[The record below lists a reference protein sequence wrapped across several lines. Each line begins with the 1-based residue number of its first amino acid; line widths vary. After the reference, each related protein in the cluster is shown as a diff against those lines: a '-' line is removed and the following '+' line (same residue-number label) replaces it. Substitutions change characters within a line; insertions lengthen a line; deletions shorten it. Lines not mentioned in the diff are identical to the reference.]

1 MIHYTKNYYL
11 DTLKKGVEKLLN
23 SSSIPVG
30 QLEQMYYMIKELQEV
45 NQEEWDTFIKEKKT
59 NETNSGFN
67 AREIIKRVEL

>member
-11 DTLKKGVEKLLN
+11 DTLEKGVKKLLN
-23 SSSIPVG
+23 SNSIPVG
-30 QLEQMYYMIKELQEV
+30 QLEQMHYMIKELQKV

-67 AREIIKRVEL
+67 AREIM

>member
-11 DTLKKGVEKLLN
+11 DTLKKGVKKLLN

-45 NQEEWDTFIKEKKT
+45 NQEECDTFIKEKQT